1 MIRVLQRLR
10 RDCRGS
16 TIIEFA
22 ILAPA
27 IVTLFLGI
35 LQVGMWMQ
43 SYNALRSVAADT
55 GRRVA
60 VCYQIGTYLGDC
72 ANMSQNIQMATWA
85 RARAIDH
92 YLFKSAN
99 VSADVTDATNQQI
112 TGVTEKTLTVTY
124 KFKSV
129 MSIIGIG
136 DQNVSFS
143 RPIFVKAV

>member
-1 MIRVLQRLR
+1 MIRILQRLR
-10 RDCRGS
+10 RDRRGS

-27 IVTLFLGI
+27 IVTLFLGV

-43 SYNALRSVAADT
+43 SYNALRSVAADA
-55 GRRVA
+55 GRYTA
-60 VCYQIGTYLGDC
+60 VQYQK
-72 ANMSQNIQMATWA
+72 ANNIDNIAMATWA
-85 RARAIDH
+85 RNRAINH
-92 YLFKSAN
+92 YLFKSGD
-99 VSADVTDATNQQI
+99 VSTDVTDAANQRI

-129 MSIIGIG
+129 MSIVGIA
-136 DQNVSFS
+136 DQNVSYS

>member
-10 RDCRGS
+10 RDRRGS

-27 IVTLFLGI
+27 IVTLFLGV

-43 SYNALRSVAADT
+43 SYNALRSVAADA
-55 GRRVA
+55 GRYTA
-60 VCYQIGTYLGDC
+60 VQYQK
-72 ANMSQNIQMATWA
+72 ANNISNIAMATWA
-85 RARAIDH
+85 RNRAINH
-92 YLFKSAN
+92 YLFKSGD
-99 VSADVTDATNQQI
+99 VSTDVTDAANQRI

-129 MSIIGIG
+129 MSIVGIA
-136 DQNVSFS
+136 DQNVSYS

>member
-1 MIRVLQRLR
+1 MIGVFRGLR
-10 RDCRGS
+10 RNITGAA
-16 TIIEFA
+16 IIEFG

-85 RARAIDH
+85 RDRAIDH
-92 YLFKSAN
+92 YLFNSAD
-99 VSADVTDATNQQI
+99 VSTDVTDAANQRI
-112 TGVTEKTLTVTY
+112 TGVTEKTLTLTY

-129 MSIIGIG
+129 MAIVGIE
-136 DQNVSFS
+136 DQNVSYS
-143 RPIFVKAV
+143 RPIFVKAT

>member
-10 RDCRGS
+10 RDRRGS

-43 SYNALRSVAADT
+43 SYNALRSVAADA
-55 GRRVA
+55 GRYTA
-60 VCYQIGTYLGDC
+60 VQYQK
-72 ANMSQNIQMATWA
+72 ANHISNIDMATWA
-85 RARAIDH
+85 RDRAIDH
-92 YLFKSAN
+92 YLFASAD
-99 VSADVTDATNQQI
+99 VSTDVTDAANQQI
-112 TGVTEKTLTVTY
+112 TGVTEKTLTLTY

-129 MSIIGIG
+129 MAIVGIE
-136 DQNVSFS
+136 DQNVSYS
-143 RPIFVKAV
+143 RPIFVKAT